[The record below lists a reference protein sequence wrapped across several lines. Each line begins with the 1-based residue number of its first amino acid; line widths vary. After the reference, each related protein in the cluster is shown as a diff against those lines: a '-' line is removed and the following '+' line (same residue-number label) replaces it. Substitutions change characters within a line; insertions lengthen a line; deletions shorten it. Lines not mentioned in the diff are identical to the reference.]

1 MQNHYWK
8 MRPKQEK
15 SLNDVFGSLV
25 YSLLPSDTLLTKP
38 KIVETVFKYFNDHP
52 EESRGMTQ
60 RVYDINRAID
70 NLAKNSYL
78 KEINSVRLQ
87 RWLESF

>member
-1 MQNHYWK
+1 MLTHYAK
-8 MRPKQEK
+8 CRPKQEK

-38 KIVETVFKYFNDHP
+38 KIVETVFKYFKDHP

-60 RVYDINRAID
+60 RVHDINRSVD
-70 NLAKNSYL
+70 NLVKNAFL
-78 KEINSVRLQ
+78 KELHGIRLT
-87 RWLESF
+87 RFIDSI